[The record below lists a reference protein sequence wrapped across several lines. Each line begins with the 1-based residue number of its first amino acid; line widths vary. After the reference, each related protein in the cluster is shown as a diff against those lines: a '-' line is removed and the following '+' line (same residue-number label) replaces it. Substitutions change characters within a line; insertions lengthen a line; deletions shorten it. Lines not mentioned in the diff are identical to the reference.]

1 MVESALQAP
10 AAIGLDLVVTACVL
24 TNLVGLLAAALV
36 VHTRRARGAGPGLL
50 AFAVGVLLGAVLLD
64 LLPHLWEAT
73 GSLWSVSGLFAAAL
87 LASWLF
93 DRACVCAHHPAR
105 TGDAATPDRHG
116 PAGLRPARGSA
127 LLLAGDFVHSLVD
140 GVLIVAALAVG
151 VVPGAV
157 VTMAVA
163 IHEVPRR
170 VAIVALLVRGGFR
183 PLPALALAGGAGA
196 GTVLGGWLAWS
207 AAEAI
212 RPALPAALAL
222 SAAAMLYVALAQ
234 SARLSGTWRAR
245 VLTLEFGLP
254 FLAGVMIVGGSH
266 HLLER
271 FG

>member
-10 AAIGLDLVVTACVL
+10 AAIGLDLVVAACVL
-24 TNLVGLLAAALV
+24 TNVAGLLAAALV
-36 VHTRRARGAGPGLL
+36 VHTRRARAAGPGLL

-73 GSLWSVSGLFAAAL
+73 GSLWSVLGLFAAAL

-93 DRACVCAHHPAR
+93 DRACACAHHPLL
-105 TGDAATPDRHG
+105 TDAAAPAHHG
-116 PAGLRPARGSA
+116 PAGQRPARGSA

-183 PLPALALAGGAGA
+183 PLPALVLAGGAGA
-196 GTVLGGWLAWS
+196 GTVLGGWLAWG
-207 AAEAI
+207 AAETI

-254 FLAGVMIVGGSH
+254 FLAGVIIVGGSH
-266 HLLER
+266 HLLEL